1 MPTLVAMA
9 VLVLLVSLGL
19 GSPGTFDSL
28 GLECVGSPGRFGIL
42 GRLVGLCNAGSRGSI
57 GRLGSLGSLFYKNG
71 KTFICQYRI
80 IRDLLLQI
88 FFSKT
93 ATNGT
98 ACTRERD

>member
-19 GSPGTFDSL
+19 DSPGSLDSL

-57 GRLGSLGSLFYKNG
+57 GRFGSLGSLFLQKWKN
-71 KTFICQYRI
+71 FYLSI
-80 IRDLLLQI
+80 
-88 FFSKT
+88 
-93 ATNGT
+93 
-98 ACTRERD
+98 